1 MESES
6 SCPSTTISLDLRS
19 ITDGASETGIPQVR
33 FVEDITA
40 FSESFAPAASAELM
54 IGAFTEL
61 FAKYKNYETSLIHKS
76 TIFIS

>member
-6 SCPSTTISLDLRS
+6 IHPPPATLSLDLRS

-33 FVEDITA
+33 FIQDISA
-40 FSESFAPAASAELM
+40 FSESFVPHASAELM
-54 IGAFTEL
+54 IGAYTEL

-76 TIFIS
+76 KIII